1 MKGNYSDSDRSD
13 KIEVLIRAGRSI
25 GLYTQTQFLEYLGK
39 NFRLLL
45 GISQSYSDK
54 QAGEIFISEN
64 ICVHLDIAKDKFNTI
79 CLMIDK
85 LYALVSGDIAP
96 QNLDSLASHEVLLP
110 GHVYSMILR

>member
-54 QAGEIFISEN
+54 
-64 ICVHLDIAKDKFNTI
+64 
-79 CLMIDK
+79 
-85 LYALVSGDIAP
+85 
-96 QNLDSLASHEVLLP
+96 
-110 GHVYSMILR
+110 